1 MRISI
6 SGSYS
11 TGKTTLAQGLF
22 QEVSGRFGDGQVT
35 LIEETARK
43 VIASGF
49 KLDRHGTLEAYL
61 AYSSMQLEA
70 ERRATSEIVICDRS
84 LADLLAYVRANADPN
99 IPASFVS
106 ALEEIVRMESRYFDW
121 YCYVPIE
128 FTLVVDDVRPDDA
141 LYQLAVDESFRRV
154 MCEFALPCKEARG
167 TLPERIAQMVKWMGI

>member
-11 TGKTTLAQGLF
+11 TGKTTLAKALF
-22 QEVSGRFGDGQVT
+22 QEVSGRCGVGGVT

-43 VIASGF
+43 VISSGF
-49 KLDRHGTLEAYL
+49 KLDRHGTLEAYM
-61 AYSSMQLEA
+61 AYISMQLEA
-70 ERRATSEIVICDRS
+70 ERGATSEIVICDRS

-99 IPASFVS
+99 IAASFVS

-121 YCYVPIE
+121 YCYIPIE

-141 LYQLAVDESFRRV
+141 LYQQTVDESFRRV
-154 MCEFALPCKEARG
+154 LGEFELPYKEARG
-167 TLPERIAQMVKWMGI
+167 TLPGRIAQIAKWMGV